1 VTAVTFEHSDCLSV
15 TAEAVGA
22 TTVLTAHG
30 VLDGTTYR
38 SMRDEIIKAALEE
51 PNAVI
56 VDVTDLAVPTDSAL
70 AVFTSARWHVGTWP
84 EVPIMLVCGRHERRS
99 ALSRN
104 GISRYVPVHPTTE
117 HALEDLSRS
126 RAPRYR
132 RRARAD
138 LPASPPSLQRS
149 RELVEEWLTAWSH
162 TDLIPVAKI
171 IVTTLVENVLE
182 HTDSRPNVRL
192 ETDGATVTVAVSDA
206 NPTLAGPREAGGLN
220 HPTSGLQILSALCRV
235 WGNAPTPA
243 GKTVWSVVG
252 PENRL

>member
-1 VTAVTFEHSDCLSV
+1 VSAVSFEQSNCLRV

-22 TTVLTAHG
+22 TTVLTPHG
-30 VLDGTTYR
+30 ILDSTTYR
-38 SMRDEIIKAALEE
+38 SMRDQIIKAALDE
-51 PNAVI
+51 PDAVI

-70 AVFTSARWHVGTWP
+70 AVFTSARWHVGRWP
-84 EVPIMLVCGRHERRS
+84 EVPIVLVCGHPARRS
-99 ALSRN
+99 ALIRN
-104 GISRYVPVHPTTE
+104 GVSRYVPVYPTTDR
-117 HALEDLSRS
+117 ALEDLLRS
-126 RAPRYR
+126 RAPTCRH
-132 RRARAD
+132 RARAD
-138 LPASPPSLQRS
+138 LPASLASLQRS

-192 ETDGATVTVAVSDA
+192 ETNGTTVTVAVSDA
-206 NPTLAGPREAGGLN
+206 NPALAVPHESSGLD
-220 HPTSGLQILSALCRV
+220 HSTSGLQILSALCRV

-243 GKTVWSVVG
+243 GKTVWSVIG